1 MTAPPAILFVIGAS
15 GAGKTAAVRAIDAR
29 RIPLVRCHYFDSIG
43 VPTPE
48 VMDRDW
54 GGGERWQEEMTK
66 QWIDRLAVNADGAA
80 LAVLDGQT
88 RPTFIQP
95 HLARAGVRNARVLL
109 LDCAASV
116 RNARLRGSR
125 GQPDLATER
134 MDAWAGYLRGQAEA
148 LGLRI
153 IDTSHLSVERVADI
167 LEEEIA
173 ALLRAR
179 GGTA

>member
-1 MTAPPAILFVIGAS
+1 VIGAS

-29 RIPLVRCHYFDSIG
+29 RIRFVRCHYFDSIG

-48 VMDRDW
+48 VMEREW

-66 QWIDRLAVNADGAA
+66 QWIDRLAANADGAA

-95 HLARAGVRNARVLL
+95 YLAQVGVRHARILL

-116 RNARLRGSR
+116 RNARLREFR
-125 GQPDLATER
+125 GQPELVTER
-134 MDAWAGYLRGQAEA
+134 MDAWAAYLRGQAEA

-153 IDTSHLSVERVADI
+153 IDTSRLSVERVADI

-173 ALLRAR
+173 ALLRAN
-179 GGTA
+179 AADA

>member
-1 MTAPPAILFVIGAS
+1 MPPAILFVIGAS

-48 VMDRDW
+48 VMEREW
-54 GGGERWQEEMTK
+54 GGGERWQEAMTK
-66 QWIDRLAVNADGAA
+66 QWIDRLAANADGAA

-88 RPTFIQP
+88 RPAFIQP
-95 HLARAGVRNARVLL
+95 YLSQAGVRDARILL

-125 GQPDLATER
+125 GQPELATER
-134 MDAWAGYLRGQAEA
+134 MDAWAGYLRDQAAA

-153 IDTSHLSVERVADI
+153 IDTSRFSVEQVAAT
-167 LEEEIA
+167 LEGEIA